1 MKIFIC
7 NAFSLSMLDGEVQA
21 RRPGDAVYG
30 SPRIPRLCGGDG
42 STSAAFRWLEAA
54 ADDFN
59 AEIVSA
65 VGHADTAALFSAL
78 LGREITVNR
87 VSVKLPGG
95 PDSGVFALIGQ
106 LQGPRLPEGAT
117 TLPEGATI
125 AWWLV

>member
-30 SPRIPRLCGGDG
+30 SPRIPRLCGDG
-42 STSAAFRWLEAA
+42 STTAALQWLDEAETGIGR
-54 ADDFN
+54 
-59 AEIVSA
+59 AEIFSA
-65 VGHADTAALFSAL
+65 VGHADTAGLFSAL